1 MHYKFTIIF
10 RLNQNDFKHEMS
22 ETRFYIGRNPLRLS
36 VSYLYLKAS
45 KEAQINKALKDR
57 EEIYTSISSKLNQN
71 WSGFGYYR
79 YDLAD
84 GGGPTEAGGGLQYD
98 NECLSLLFTVE
109 KEFMEDGDY
118 EGDTSFYVRLVL
130 KTLGAI

>member
-1 MHYKFTIIF
+1 
-10 RLNQNDFKHEMS
+10 
-22 ETRFYIGRNPLRLS
+22 
-36 VSYLYLKAS
+36 VAYLYLTAS
-45 KEAQINKALKDR
+45 KEAQINKALEDR
-57 EEIYTSISSKLNQN
+57 EEVFMSVNSQLTQN

-79 YDLAD
+79 YDLAED
-84 GGGPTEAGGGLQYD
+84 GGPTEAGGGLQYD

-109 KEFMEDGDY
+109 KEFTEDGDY